1 MSSILRLAGIGAGG
15 GAASIMQLEQ
25 AFLSLLLA
33 FVLGQLAA
41 WIYIYTHAGIS
52 YSRSFVQSIVLLTI
66 IVALAMMVI
75 GNNIVVA
82 FGLIGALTVIRFR
95 NILKDT
101 RDTAFVFFSLVVGM
115 ACGTGTYRLAIFGTL
130 VFCLV
135 LLYLHWSYF
144 GSRHTGDG
152 FVRFQIE
159 IGKVG
164 RNLLQS
170 ILNRYC
176 RSTHLVS
183 QRFQESG
190 RGELA
195 YRLTIR
201 DPGRAD
207 ELVDEL
213 QHLEGVSNVT
223 FVLHEEQAEI

>member
-1 MSSILRLAGIGAGG
+1 MNSLFTLAGIGGAG
-15 GAASIMQLEQ
+15 
-25 AFLSLLLA
+25 LSTLNFERAMLGLLLA

-41 WIYIYTHAGIS
+41 WVYIYTHAGIS
-52 YSRSFVQSIVLLTI
+52 YSRTFVQSIVLLTI

-75 GNNIVVA
+75 GNNIVIA
-82 FGLIGALTVIRFR
+82 FGLIGALAVIRFR

-101 RDTAFVFFSLVVGM
+101 RDTAFIFFALVVGM
-115 ACGTGTYRLAIFGTL
+115 ATGTGSYPLAVFGTL
-130 VFCLV
+130 LFCLI

-159 IGKVG
+159 VGKVSRG
-164 RNLLQS
+164 LLHA

-176 RSTHLVS
+176 RSIHLVS
-183 QRFQESG
+183 QRFQESN

-201 DPGRAD
+201 DPARAD
-207 ELVDEL
+207 QLVDEL
-213 QHLEGVSNVT
+213 QHVEGVSHVT
-223 FVLHEEQAEI
+223 FVLHEEQAEV

>member
-1 MSSILRLAGIGAGG
+1 MSSILRLAGVGSGVSPVTLSFEHA
-15 GAASIMQLEQ
+15 M
-25 AFLSLLLA
+25 LSLLLA

-52 YSRSFVQSIVLLTI
+52 YSRTFVQAIVLLTM

-82 FGLIGALTVIRFR
+82 FGLIGALAVIRFR

-101 RDTAFVFFSLVVGM
+101 RDTAFIFFALVVGM
-115 ACGTGTYRLAIFGTL
+115 ACGTGSYLLAVFGTCI
-130 VFCLV
+130 FCLV
-135 LLYLHWSYF
+135 LVYLHWSYF

-159 IGKVG
+159 VGKVG
-164 RNLLQS
+164 RAALQS
-170 ILNRYC
+170 VLNRYC

-183 QRFQESG
+183 QRFRESG

-201 DPGRAD
+201 DPSRAD
-207 ELVDEL
+207 QLVDEL
-213 QHLEGVSNVT
+213 QHLAGVSHVT

>member
-1 MSSILRLAGIGAGG
+1 MNSFMSLFGFGGVGAVT
-15 GAASIMQLEQ
+15 ALQFEKAL
-25 AFLSLLLA
+25 LSLLLA

-41 WIYIYTHAGIS
+41 WVYIYTHAGIS
-52 YSRSFVQSIVLLTI
+52 YSRTFVQSIVLLTM

-101 RDTAFVFFSLVVGM
+101 RDTAFIFFSLVIGM
-115 ACGTGTYRLAIFGTL
+115 ASGTGSYRLAVFGTL
-130 VFCLV
+130 LFCLV

-159 IGKVG
+159 VGTVG
-164 RNLLQS
+164 RAILQS
-170 ILNRYC
+170 ILDRYC

-201 DPGRAD
+201 DPARAD
-207 ELVDEL
+207 QLVDEL
-213 QHLEGVSNVT
+213 QHVDGVSHVT
-223 FVLHEEQAEI
+223 FVLHEEQAEV